1 MTGEADKEIIEEQ
14 TGQEPLQRNSSS
26 EVEQKA
32 TDDVTEE
39 NKDSDLTQPLQLSTS
54 SLTEDTSVPQLIQLL
69 SSEQGIAEVKKQAL
83 LSLLRKCVTNT
94 NRMQIY
100 KTKGIPVLT
109 ALVRNSER
117 FFSKL
122 YALHC
127 LSWFT
132 FSYSKM
138 RESEFEVL
146 QECVRKPAH
155 WEMLTLLHELQYGDD
170 NTTEIAVLQCS
181 CMATRGDGDTLRR
194 IGVLPLVIGLLKD
207 GTGNQ
212 KLWAA
217 EVLVTLASHSD
228 DNCVAITRAGAIPP
242 LVALLRSG
250 IDMHKEEVAYALG
263 NMAAN
268 NEGNRGKIARE
279 GAIPPMVAFVKD
291 GTDAQTQWAV
301 YALGFLSL
309 SNEENRVL
317 IAQEGA
323 IPSLVALIR
332 TGTRAQKHWGI
343 LLIMTPTAR

>member
-1 MTGEADKEIIEEQ
+1 
-14 TGQEPLQRNSSS
+14 
-26 EVEQKA
+26 
-32 TDDVTEE
+32 
-39 NKDSDLTQPLQLSTS
+39 
-54 SLTEDTSVPQLIQLL
+54 
-69 SSEQGIAEVKKQAL
+69 
-83 LSLLRKCVTNT
+83 
-94 NRMQIY
+94 
-100 KTKGIPVLT
+100 
-109 ALVRNSER
+109 
-117 FFSKL
+117 
-122 YALHC
+122 
-127 LSWFT
+127 
-132 FSYSKM
+132 M

-228 DNCVAITRAGAIPP
+228 DNCVAITRAGAISP

-250 IDMHKEEVAYALG
+250 TDMHKQEVAYALG
-263 NMAAN
+263 NLAAN

-291 GTDAQTQWAV
+291 GTDVQTQWAV
-301 YALGFLSL
+301 YALRFLSL

-323 IPSLVALIR
+323 APSLNLAHNVSNREIITQNGAIAPLIELLRSGTAMLKQRAAFALGNLACDSDSVSDFDDAIVPLVELVRARSDTQKEHAAYTLGNLASNNDDRRDEIGRRGAIPPSHR
-332 TGTRAQKHWGI
+332 TTYFSHGGRD
-343 LLIMTPTAR
+343 R